1 MLLNIVTE
9 FMGSYIHIDSISI
22 DLAESTRK
30 RDAGKCEHF
39 SIRYV
44 GLDATY
50 SYYPTNFVK
59 RWRRGKQIC
68 VIQLM
73 SAIHLVH
80 SIL

>member
-1 MLLNIVTE
+1 MVLNTVTE

-50 SYYPTNFVK
+50 SYYPTILSRDVGDGSKFVYTAYV
-59 RWRRGKQIC
+59 C
-68 VIQLM
+68 HPL
-73 SAIHLVH
+73 SA
-80 SIL
+80 

>member
-1 MLLNIVTE
+1 MENHLQGGFNTVTE

-22 DLAESTRK
+22 DLADSIGK

-50 SYYPTNFVK
+50 ACYPTNFVK
-59 RWRRGKQIC
+59 KWSRGKHI
-68 VIQLM
+68 
-73 SAIHLVH
+73 
-80 SIL
+80 